1 MFMRRSKWI
10 YLLGAALLAL
20 VSCIREEAPRERAHH
35 SVEGKKVRVEFSIAG
50 GSAEPSTKGLDNG
63 GDITRMYVAVFGSS
77 GFLKEYAQATLEDYD
92 GTTTTYYTDSG
103 ETDEEGEPI
112 LIPHTVELHK
122 FSVELTITD
131 SPRKV
136 HFLGNGPASL
146 PFGYDTAV
154 MPVQMSQLNDENQGE
169 KAYWQMIDLPDGIQ
183 AKRDAQGNFIDKDG
197 DRYLDDNGNVN
208 TETFDGFVLDP
219 GQEHYFQEIPLIRN
233 WAKIVLYTQEGSHF
247 TPISFSVINYPSRG
261 AIAPYSAK
269 TDFIRNYQDMDFPGL
284 QAMGYPANLPAGT
297 EFDDS
302 KPSADAFKAD
312 PSTFVDG
319 GRVAAALQSKA
330 QVDAGEDTDGH
341 AVYLYER
348 PIPSEKIPP
357 TYVIVYGHY
366 SYPRHGNPGDADYDP
381 GDPDHEG
388 DYFYKV
394 DLMET
399 FRHEDTG
406 EWESN
411 YYPIYRN
418 FKYQIC
424 ITKILSMGH
433 GTPES
438 AAASAGSADVSAD
451 ISTSHIADIS
461 DGVGRLH
468 LTWMNKSY
476 NAQVTEDHPETTL
489 KVYFATTN
497 GDPIGTDE
505 NPAVTAKL
513 LPPSDGGS
521 DIVFPAGVSK
531 DPDNP
536 DIFRVGAADE
546 EGWRPIEFCTAA
558 PSRTI
563 RSQTLR
569 ITGNHNE
576 GRLYRDVVITVL
588 PTQEMR
594 VTCEYP
600 VLHALKGEEQTV
612 NISIPEG
619 LTKNLFPIEFEIE
632 AQDLTLTPD
641 TNKEDNNLPVVIA
654 DSISDDEGYAGKPS
668 YHFTRT
674 LTWDQYKAAEI
685 VRTADGGDKTW
696 RTIPCYFKTNCASN
710 ATKVWVEST
719 YFEKTSASFSNFGF
733 GLIHDGRIP
742 VSVPAEAGG
751 ESIPFEFQVETDEH
765 GEYPELTLRLT
776 CLTNDSSRNT
786 GVTRGDDVDSFLF
799 TPTGAQ
805 NTLYFFSTTNDGE
818 FQLEISATGYN
829 SVVVKPYRFNKGI
842 TTRSYGLLDGVCDPL
857 IKGTFWSNMAY
868 GRAQTANNK
877 NVSNDRGLIFGY
889 YDDPDCPGATITLK
903 DAAGNIVGSSDKSNT
918 SGVKASTPASYP
930 CTPDVKDASVNP
942 YYHEL
947 QVKTVGSLK
956 DKDIHLVLSSPGY
969 VTETYRYPRLTGKTH
984 IHTEYFTA
992 KDYNLE
998 TGILQPKDNNRDKC
1012 YFHLTFTPQGDAPA
1026 LVVSSNN
1033 LCLGQNADGNAV
1045 PGSRYLVKVESGDVS
1060 GISGMETYP
1069 KNQRFFCG
1077 FFKFVD
1083 GFVPASVEPE
1093 SGCGTWF
1100 QYPGAKGW
1108 FEWLAYDNP
1117 NEYTRMSPSVV
1128 PETNPVKTMMVTVGD
1143 TPVRI
1148 SNFTY
1153 KAISD
1158 AP

>member
-1 MFMRRSKWI
+1 MRRNKWTI
-10 YLLGAALLAL
+10 LLCVVLLAL
-20 VSCIREEAPRERAHH
+20 VSCIREEAPKERAPQ
-35 SVEGKKVRVEFSIAG
+35 SVEGKKVKVEFSIAG

-63 GDITRMYVAVFGSS
+63 GDISRMYVAVFGSS

-183 AKRDAQGNFIDKDG
+183 AKRDGHGNFIDKDG
-197 DRYLDDNGNVN
+197 DRYLDDDGNTN
-208 TETFDGFVLDP
+208 EAFDGFILDP
-219 GQEHYFQEIPLIRN
+219 DQEHYFQEIPMIRN

-284 QAMGYPANLPAGT
+284 QGMGYPANLPAGT

-348 PIPSEKIPP
+348 PVPSEKIPP

-433 GTPES
+433 DTPES

-451 ISTSHIADIS
+451 ISTGHIADIS

-489 KVYFATTN
+489 KVYFATTS

-536 DIFRVGAADE
+536 GFFRVGAADE
-546 EGWRPIEFCTAA
+546 ERWRPIEFCTAA

-594 VTCEYP
+594 VTCKYP

-619 LTKNLFPIEFEIE
+619 LTKNLFPIEFQIE
-632 AQDLTLTPD
+632 PQDLTLTPD
-641 TNKEDNNLPVVIA
+641 PNKEDNNLPVVIA

-696 RTIPCYFKTNCASN
+696 RTIPCYFKTNCAVN

-719 YFEKTSASFSNFGF
+719 YFEKTSASFSNYGF
-733 GLIHDGRIP
+733 GVIHNASIP
-742 VSVPAEAGG
+742 VPVPAEAGG
-751 ESIPFEFQVETDEH
+751 NSIPFEFQVETDKD
-765 GEYPELTLRLT
+765 GVFPELTLRLT
-776 CLTNDSSRNT
+776 CLTNDSSKNT

-799 TPTGAQ
+799 TPTGPQ

-829 SVVVKPYRFNKGI
+829 SVVVKPYHFNRGI

-857 IKGTFWSNMAY
+857 DNGKFWSNMAY
-868 GRAQTANNK
+868 GRAQSTGTPNK
-877 NVSNDRGLIFGY
+877 TERGVIFGY
-889 YDDPDCPGATITLK
+889 YDDPDCPGITQITLK
-903 DAAGNIVGSSDKSNT
+903 DVNGSPILNNNSNV
-918 SGVKASTPASYP
+918 SGVKSSKAISYP
-930 CTPDVKDASVNP
+930 TAPAARDASANP

-947 QVKTVGSLK
+947 QLTTVGTLK
-956 DKDIHLVLSSPGY
+956 TQDITLVLSSPGY
-969 VTETYRYPRLTGKTH
+969 VTETYRYPRLEGTTR
-984 IHTEYFTA
+984 IHTGHFTFT
-992 KDYNLE
+992 DEFYNTDTYTLKP
-998 TGILQPKDNNRDKC
+998 TGNSTDHC
-1012 YFHLTFTPQGDAPA
+1012 SFHLVFTPLDGAPNPVKSSSGLYLGQGEGGN
-1026 LVVSSNN
+1026 VVS
-1033 LCLGQNADGNAV
+1033 
-1045 PGSRYLVKVESGDVS
+1045 GSRYEVKVISGDL
-1060 GISGMETYP
+1060 GISGIEAKS
-1069 KNQRFFCG
+1069 KNQYFFG
-1077 FFKFVD
+1077 AFFKFVE
-1083 GFVPASVEPE
+1083 GYQPASCEPAD
-1093 SGCGTWF
+1093 GCGTWF
-1100 QYPGAKGW
+1100 QYPGSKGW
-1108 FEWLAYDNP
+1108 YEWLAYDNAES
-1117 NEYTRMSPSVV
+1117 EYVKAKTAISSP
-1128 PETNPVKTMMVTVGD
+1128 EANPVKTMIVTVGES
-1143 TPVRI
+1143 PILI

-1153 KAISD
+1153 KAFSKY
-1158 AP
+1158 

>member
-1 MFMRRSKWI
+1 MKRNKWT

-20 VSCIREEAPRERAHH
+20 VSCIREEAPRERAPQ
-35 SVEGKKVRVEFSIAG
+35 SVEGKKVKVEFSIAG
-50 GSAEPSTKGLDNG
+50 AAADPSTKGLDNG
-63 GDITRMYVAVFGSS
+63 GDISRMYVAVFGSS
-77 GFLKEYAQATLEDYD
+77 GFLKEYAEATLLDDNGEF
-92 GTTTTYYTDSG
+92 TYSTESG
-103 ETDEEGEPI
+103 E
-112 LIPHTVELHK
+112 HTVKLYT
-122 FSVELTITD
+122 FSVDLTITD

-154 MPVQMSQLNDENQGE
+154 MPIQMSRLSDQHQGE
-169 KAYWQMIDLPDGIQ
+169 KAYWQMIDLPEGIQ

-197 DRYLDDNGNVN
+197 DRYLDNDGNAN
-208 TETFDGFVLDP
+208 PAFDGFILDP
-219 GQEHYFQEIPLIRN
+219 GQAHYFQEIPLIRN

-261 AIAPYSAK
+261 AIAPYSGK
-269 TDFIRNYQDMDFPGL
+269 TGFIRNYQGLDFTTL
-284 QAMGYPANLPAGT
+284 QEMGYTANLPAGT

-302 KPSADAFKAD
+302 KPSVDAFKAD

-330 QVDAGEDTDGH
+330 QVDAGEDTEGH

-348 PIPSEKIPP
+348 PVPSEKIPP
-357 TYVIVYGHY
+357 TYVLVYGHY
-366 SYPRHGNPGDADYDP
+366 SYPPHGEPGDADYDP

-399 FRHEDTG
+399 SQHENG

-424 ITKILSMGH
+424 ITKILSMGY
-433 GTPES
+433 GDPAS

-451 ISTSHIADIS
+451 ISTGHISDIS

-468 LTWMNKSY
+468 LTWMTKSY
-476 NAQVTEDHPETTL
+476 NAQVTKEHPESTL
-489 KVYFATTN
+489 KVYFATT
-497 GDPIGTDE
+497 GGVPIGTDE

-513 LPPSDGGS
+513 LPPSDGG
-521 DIVFPAGVSK
+521 DNIIFPAGESE
-531 DPDNP
+531 DPLNP
-536 DIFRVGAADE
+536 DVFLVGRDDDGD
-546 EGWRPIEFCTAA
+546 GWRPIEFCTAA
-558 PSRTI
+558 PGRTI

-594 VTCEYP
+594 VSCEYP
-600 VLHALKGEEQTV
+600 VLHAQKGAEQTV
-612 NISIPEG
+612 TVSIPEG

-632 AQDLTLTPD
+632 PQDRTLTPD

-654 DSISDDEGYAGKPS
+654 ASISDDAGYAGKPS

-674 LTWDQYKAAEI
+674 LTWDQYKAAPI

-696 RTIPCYFKTNCASN
+696 RTFACYFKANCALN
-710 ATKVWVEST
+710 ATKVWVRSA
-719 YFEKTSASFSNFGF
+719 YFEKASASFSNYSF
-733 GLIHDGRIP
+733 GLIHDARIP
-742 VSVPAEAGG
+742 VPVPAEAGV
-751 ESIPFEFQVETDEH
+751 ESIPFVFQVEADEH
-765 GEYPELTLRLT
+765 GVFPELTLRLT
-776 CLTNDSSRNT
+776 CLTNDGSRNT
-786 GVTRGDDVDSFLF
+786 GLTRGDDVDTYLF
-799 TPTGAQ
+799 TPTEPD
-805 NTLYFFSTTNDGE
+805 NTLHFFSTTNDGE
-818 FQLEISATGYN
+818 FELEISAPGYN
-829 SVVVKPYRFNKGI
+829 SVVVKPFHFNKGI
-842 TTRSYGLLDGVCDPL
+842 TTRSFGLLDGVCTPL
-857 IKGTFWSNMAY
+857 NGGNGTFWSNMAY
-868 GRAQTANNK
+868 GRAQSTGYPSK
-877 NVSNDRGLIFGY
+877 TERGMIFGY
-889 YDDPDCPGATITLK
+889 YDDPDCQGVTQITLQDVNGK
-903 DAAGNIVGSSDKSNT
+903 PVLNNT
-918 SGVKASTPASYP
+918 DNASGVKSSKAITYPTAPAA
-930 CTPDVKDASVNP
+930 KDASVNP
-942 YYHEL
+942 FYHEL
-947 QVKTVGSLK
+947 QLTTVASRRTQ
-956 DKDIHLVLSSPGY
+956 DITLVLSSPGY
-969 VTETYRYPRLTGKTH
+969 VTETYRYPRLKEDNGVTH

-992 KDYNLE
+992 ADYNAE
-998 TGILQPKDNNRDKC
+998 TGILQPTTNSRDKC

-1033 LCLGQNADGNAV
+1033 LCLGQDAEGNAV
-1045 PGSRYLVKVESGDVS
+1045 PGSRYLVKVESGDVT
-1060 GISGMETYP
+1060 GISGMEKYP

-1077 FFKFVD
+1077 FFKFVE
-1083 GFVPASVEPE
+1083 GFEPASGEPE
-1093 SGCGTWF
+1093 SGFGTWF

-1108 FEWLAYDNP
+1108 FEWLAYDDP
-1117 NEYTRMSPSVV
+1117 NEYTRMDPTVV
-1128 PETNPVKTMMVTVGD
+1128 PPTTVKTMVVTVGE

-1153 KAISD
+1153 KAISNC
-1158 AP
+1158 P

>member
-1 MFMRRSKWI
+1 MKRNKWTI
-10 YLLGAALLAL
+10 LLGVVLLAL
-20 VSCIREEAPRERAHH
+20 VSCIREEAPQVRAPQ
-35 SVEGKKVRVEFSIAG
+35 SVEGKKVKVEFSIAG
-50 GSAEPSTKGLDNG
+50 AAADPSTKGLDNG
-63 GDITRMYVAVFGSS
+63 GDIARMYVAVFGSS
-77 GFLKEYAQATLEDYD
+77 GFLKEYAQATLLDDTGEI
-92 GTTTTYYTDSG
+92 TYNTDSG
-103 ETDEEGEPI
+103 E
-112 LIPHTVELHK
+112 HTAKLYT
-122 FSVELTITD
+122 FSVDLTITD

-154 MPVQMSQLNDENQGE
+154 MPIQMSRLNDQHQGE
-169 KAYWQMIDLPDGIQ
+169 KAYWQMIDLPEGIQ

-197 DRYLDDNGNVN
+197 DRYLDNDGNAN
-208 TETFDGFVLDP
+208 PAFDGFILDP
-219 GQEHYFQEIPLIRN
+219 GQAHYFREIPLIRN

-261 AIAPYSAK
+261 AVAPYSGK
-269 TDFIRNYQDMDFPGL
+269 TGFIRNYQDMDFTIL
-284 QAMGYPANLPAGT
+284 QGMGYTANLPAGT

-312 PSTFVDG
+312 PATFVDG

-330 QVDAGEDTDGH
+330 QVDNGEDTEGH

-348 PIPSEKIPP
+348 PVPSEKIPP

-366 SYPRHGNPGDADYDP
+366 SYPSHGNPGDADYDP
-381 GDPDHEG
+381 GDPSHEG

-399 FRHEDTG
+399 FRNEESG

-424 ITKILSMGH
+424 ITKILSMGYAD
-433 GTPES
+433 PAS

-451 ISTSHIADIS
+451 ISTGHIADIS
-461 DGVGRLH
+461 DGVARLH

-476 NAQVTEDHPETTL
+476 NAQVTDTNPETTL
-489 KVYFATTN
+489 KVYFATTS
-497 GDPIGTDE
+497 GVPIGTDE

-513 LPPSDGGS
+513 LPPSDGGP
-521 DIVFPAGVSK
+521 DIIFPAGESK
-531 DPDNP
+531 DPSNP
-536 DIFRVGAADE
+536 DVFLVGSDDGT
-546 EGWRPIEFCTAA
+546 GWRPIQFCTAA

-641 TNKEDNNLPVVIA
+641 TNKDENNLPVVIA
-654 DSISDDEGYAGKPS
+654 ASISDDAGYAGKPS

-674 LTWDQYKAAEI
+674 LTWDQYKAAPI

-696 RTIPCYFKTNCASN
+696 RKIPCYFKTNCAVN
-710 ATKVWVEST
+710 ATKVWVKST
-719 YFEKTSASFSNFGF
+719 YFEKTSASFINYGF
-733 GLIHDGRIP
+733 GLIHDGRISVP
-742 VSVPAEAGG
+742 VPAEAGG

-776 CLTNDSSRNT
+776 CLTNDSSKNT
-786 GVTRGDDVDSFLF
+786 GVTRGDDVDSYLF
-799 TPTGAQ
+799 TPTASK

-818 FQLEISATGYN
+818 FQLEISAPGYN
-829 SVVVKPYRFNKGI
+829 TVVVRPYRFNKGI
-842 TTRSYGLLDGVCDPL
+842 TTRSYGLLDGVCTPL
-857 IKGTFWSNMAY
+857 NGGSGTFWSNMAY
-868 GRAQTANNK
+868 GRAQFAKQDGNT
-877 NVSNDRGLIFGY
+877 SDRGLLFGY
-889 YDDPDCPGATITLK
+889 YDDPDCLPGTTKITLK
-903 DAAGNIVGSSDKSNT
+903 DLDGNIISSDGSKNT
-918 SGVKASTPASYP
+918 SGVKASTPSSYP
-930 CTPDVKDASVNP
+930 CTPDAKDASVNQF
-942 YYHEL
+942 YHEL
-947 QVKTVGSLK
+947 QLKTVK
-956 DKDIHLVLSSPGY
+956 RKEDPIPITLVLSSPGY
-969 VTETYRYPRLTGKTH
+969 VTETFTYQRLTGKTRL
-984 IHTEYFTA
+984 HTGHFTA
-992 KDYNLE
+992 SNYDTATK
-998 TGILQPKDNNRDKC
+998 ILKPANNNSDLDS
-1012 YFHLTFTPQGDAPA
+1012 FHLVFTPLDGAPDP
-1026 LVVSSNN
+1026 LKHSSG
-1033 LCLGQNADGNAV
+1033 LYLGQDNGGNVV
-1045 PGSRYLVKVESGDVS
+1045 PGSRYELKVIS
-1060 GISGMETYP
+1060 GILDISGIEGNS
-1069 KNQRFFCG
+1069 KNQYFFG
-1077 FFKFVD
+1077 AFFKFVE
-1083 GFVPASVEPE
+1083 GHEPASCEPAD
-1093 SGCGTWF
+1093 GCGTWF
-1100 QYPGAKGW
+1100 QYPGSNGW
-1108 FEWLAYDNP
+1108 YEWLAYDDAES
-1117 NEYTRMSPSVV
+1117 EYAKAKTPISSP
-1128 PETNPVKTMMVTVGD
+1128 EANPVKTMVVTVGD
-1143 TPVRI
+1143 TPICI

-1153 KAISD
+1153 KAFSQY
-1158 AP
+1158 

>member
-1 MFMRRSKWI
+1 MKRNKWT

-20 VSCIREEAPRERAHH
+20 VSCIREEAPRERAPQ
-35 SVEGKKVRVEFSIAG
+35 SVEGKKVKVEFSIAG
-50 GSAEPSTKGLDNG
+50 AAADPSTKGLDNG
-63 GDITRMYVAVFGSS
+63 GDISRMYVAVFGSS
-77 GFLKEYAQATLEDYD
+77 GFLKEYAEATLLDDNGEF
-92 GTTTTYYTDSG
+92 TYSTESG
-103 ETDEEGEPI
+103 E
-112 LIPHTVELHK
+112 HTVKLYT
-122 FSVELTITD
+122 FSVDLTITD

-154 MPVQMSQLNDENQGE
+154 MPIQMSRLSDQHQGE
-169 KAYWQMIDLPDGIQ
+169 KAYWQMIDLPEGIQ

-197 DRYLDDNGNVN
+197 DRYLDNDGNAN
-208 TETFDGFVLDP
+208 PAFDGFILDP
-219 GQEHYFQEIPLIRN
+219 GQAHYFQEIPLIRN

-261 AIAPYSAK
+261 AIAPYSGK
-269 TDFIRNYQDMDFPGL
+269 TGFIRNYQGLDFTTL
-284 QAMGYPANLPAGT
+284 QEMGYTANLPAGT

-302 KPSADAFKAD
+302 KPSVDAFKAD

-330 QVDAGEDTDGH
+330 QVDAGEDTEGH

-348 PIPSEKIPP
+348 PVPSEKIPP
-357 TYVIVYGHY
+357 TYVLVYGHY
-366 SYPRHGNPGDADYDP
+366 SYPPHGEPGDADYDP

-399 FRHEDTG
+399 SQHENG

-424 ITKILSMGH
+424 ITKILSMGY
-433 GTPES
+433 GDPAS

-451 ISTSHIADIS
+451 ISTGHISDIS

-468 LTWMNKSY
+468 LTWMTKSY
-476 NAQVTEDHPETTL
+476 NAQVTKEHPESTL
-489 KVYFATTN
+489 KVYFATT
-497 GDPIGTDE
+497 GGVPIGTDE

-513 LPPSDGGS
+513 LPPSDGG
-521 DIVFPAGVSK
+521 DNIIFPAGESE
-531 DPDNP
+531 DPLNP
-536 DIFRVGAADE
+536 DVFLVGRDDDGD
-546 EGWRPIEFCTAA
+546 GWRPIEFCTAA
-558 PSRTI
+558 PGRTI

-594 VTCEYP
+594 VSCEYP
-600 VLHALKGEEQTV
+600 VLHAQKGAEQTV
-612 NISIPEG
+612 TVSIPEG

-632 AQDLTLTPD
+632 PQDRTLTPD

-654 DSISDDEGYAGKPS
+654 ASISDDAGYAGKPS

-674 LTWDQYKAAEI
+674 LTWDQYKAAPI

-696 RTIPCYFKTNCASN
+696 RTFACYFKANCALN
-710 ATKVWVEST
+710 ATKVWVRSA
-719 YFEKTSASFSNFGF
+719 YFEKASASFSNYSF
-733 GLIHDGRIP
+733 GLIHDARIP
-742 VSVPAEAGG
+742 VPVPAEAGV
-751 ESIPFEFQVETDEH
+751 ESIPFVFQVEADEH
-765 GEYPELTLRLT
+765 GVFPELTLRLT
-776 CLTNDSSRNT
+776 CLTNDGSRNT
-786 GVTRGDDVDSFLF
+786 GLTRGDDVDTYLF
-799 TPTGAQ
+799 TPTEPD
-805 NTLYFFSTTNDGE
+805 NTLHFFSTTNDGE
-818 FQLEISATGYN
+818 FELEISAPGYN
-829 SVVVKPYRFNKGI
+829 SVVVKPFHFNKGI
-842 TTRSYGLLDGVCDPL
+842 TTRSFGLLDGVCTPL
-857 IKGTFWSNMAY
+857 NGGNGTFWSNMAY
-868 GRAQTANNK
+868 GRAQSTGYPSK
-877 NVSNDRGLIFGY
+877 TERGMIFGY
-889 YDDPDCPGATITLK
+889 YDDPDCQGVTQITLQDVNGK
-903 DAAGNIVGSSDKSNT
+903 PVLNNT
-918 SGVKASTPASYP
+918 DNASGVKSSKAITYPTAPAA
-930 CTPDVKDASVNP
+930 KDASVNP
-942 YYHEL
+942 FYHEL
-947 QVKTVGSLK
+947 QLTTVASRRTQ
-956 DKDIHLVLSSPGY
+956 DITLVLSSPGY
-969 VTETYRYPRLTGKTH
+969 VTETYRYPRLKEDNGVTH

-992 KDYNLE
+992 ADYNAE
-998 TGILQPKDNNRDKC
+998 TGILQPTTNSRDKC

-1033 LCLGQNADGNAV
+1033 LCLGQDAEGNAV
-1045 PGSRYLVKVESGDVS
+1045 PGSRYLVKVESGNVS
-1060 GISGMETYP
+1060 GITGMETYP

-1077 FFKFVD
+1077 FFKFVE
-1083 GFVPASVEPE
+1083 GFEPASGEPE
-1093 SGCGTWF
+1093 SGFGTWF

-1108 FEWLAYDNP
+1108 FEWLAYDDP
-1117 NEYTRMSPSVV
+1117 NEYTRMDPTVV
-1128 PETNPVKTMMVTVGD
+1128 PPTTVKTMVVTVGE

-1153 KAISD
+1153 KAISNC
-1158 AP
+1158 P

>member
-1 MFMRRSKWI
+1 MKRNKWTI
-10 YLLGAALLAL
+10 LLGVALLGL
-20 VSCIREEAPRERAHH
+20 VSCIREEAPRERAPQ

-63 GDITRMYVAVFGSS
+63 GDISHMYVAVFGSS
-77 GFLKEYAQATLEDYD
+77 GFLKEYAQATLLDDTGEI
-92 GTTTTYYTDSG
+92 TYNTDSG
-103 ETDEEGEPI
+103 E
-112 LIPHTVELHK
+112 HTAKLYT
-122 FSVELTITD
+122 FSVDLTITD

-154 MPVQMSQLNDENQGE
+154 MPIQMSRLNDQNQGE
-169 KAYWQMIDLPDGIQ
+169 KAYWQMIDLPEGIQ

-197 DRYLDDNGNVN
+197 DRYLDNDGNAN
-208 TETFDGFVLDP
+208 PAFDGFILDP
-219 GQEHYFQEIPLIRN
+219 GQAHYFREIPLIRN

-261 AIAPYSAK
+261 AVAPYSGK
-269 TDFIRNYQDMDFPGL
+269 TGFIRNYQDMDFTTL
-284 QAMGYPANLPAGT
+284 QGMGYTANLPAGT

-312 PSTFVDG
+312 PATFVDG

-330 QVDAGEDTDGH
+330 QVDNGEDTEGH

-348 PIPSEKIPP
+348 PVPSEKIPP

-366 SYPRHGNPGDADYDP
+366 SYPSHGNPGDADYDP
-381 GDPDHEG
+381 GDPSHEG

-399 FRHEDTG
+399 FRNEESG

-424 ITKILSMGH
+424 ITKILSMGYAD
-433 GTPES
+433 PAS

-451 ISTSHIADIS
+451 ISTGHIADIS
-461 DGVGRLH
+461 DGVARLH
-468 LTWMNKSY
+468 LTWMTKSY
-476 NAQVTEDHPETTL
+476 NTQVTETNPETTL
-489 KVYFATTN
+489 KVYFATTS
-497 GDPIGTDE
+497 GVPIGTDE

-513 LPPSDGGS
+513 LPPSDGGP
-521 DIVFPAGVSK
+521 DIVFPAGESVDPN
-531 DPDNP
+531 DPDNFL
-536 DIFRVGAADE
+536 IGKDE
-546 EGWRPIEFCTAA
+546 DGDGWRPIVFRTAA
-558 PSRTI
+558 PGRTI

-594 VTCEYP
+594 VACEYP

-641 TNKEDNNLPVVIA
+641 TNKDENNLPVVIA
-654 DSISDDEGYAGKPS
+654 ASISDDAGYAGKPS

-674 LTWDQYKAAEI
+674 LTWDQYKSAEI

-696 RTIPCYFKTNCASN
+696 RKIPCYFKTNCAIN
-710 ATKVWVEST
+710 ATKVWVKST
-719 YFEKTSASFSNFGF
+719 YFEKTSASFINYGF

-742 VSVPAEAGG
+742 VPVPAEAGG

-776 CLTNDSSRNT
+776 CLTNDSSKNT

-805 NTLYFFSTTNDGE
+805 NTLYFFSTTNDGD

-842 TTRSYGLLDGVCDPL
+842 TTRSYGLLDGVCTPL
-857 IKGTFWSNMAY
+857 NGGNGTFWSNMAY
-868 GRAQTANNK
+868 GRAQSTGTPNK
-877 NVSNDRGLIFGY
+877 TERGVIFGY
-889 YDDPDCPGATITLK
+889 YDDPDCPGITQITLK
-903 DAAGNIVGSSDKSNT
+903 DVNGIPVLNNT
-918 SGVKASTPASYP
+918 NNNNASGVKSSKAISYP
-930 CTPDVKDASVNP
+930 TAPAARDASANP

-947 QVKTVGSLK
+947 QLTTVGKLK
-956 DKDIHLVLSSPGY
+956 DQDITLVLSSPGY
-969 VTETYRYPRLTGKTH
+969 VTETYRYPRLEGITRIHTGHFTAEFYDTDTH
-984 IHTEYFTA
+984 ILKPANNST
-992 KDYNLE
+992 
-998 TGILQPKDNNRDKC
+998 DNC
-1012 YFHLTFTPQGDAPA
+1012 SFHLVFTPLADAPNPVKSSSG
-1026 LVVSSNN
+1026 LYLGQDEDGNVVS
-1033 LCLGQNADGNAV
+1033 
-1045 PGSRYLVKVESGDVS
+1045 GSRYELKVISGNL
-1060 GISGMETYP
+1060 GISGIEEKS
-1069 KNQRFFCG
+1069 KNQYFFG
-1077 FFKFVD
+1077 AFFKFEHE
-1083 GFVPASVEPE
+1083 PASCEPAD
-1093 SGCGTWF
+1093 GCGTWF
-1100 QYPGAKGW
+1100 QYPGSNGW
-1108 FEWLAYDNP
+1108 YEWLAYDDAES
-1117 NEYTRMSPSVV
+1117 EYDKAKTHAESL
-1128 PETNPVKTMMVTVGD
+1128 PEKTMIVTVGD
-1143 TPVRI
+1143 TPICI

-1153 KAISD
+1153 KAFSQY
-1158 AP
+1158 

>member
-1 MFMRRSKWI
+1 MLKYLKMKMNKWI
-10 YLLGAALLAL
+10 YLLGVTFMAL
-20 VSCIREEAPRERAHH
+20 VACAREEEPRERAPQ
-35 SVEGKKVRVEFSIAG
+35 SVEGKKVRVEFTLAG
-50 GSAEPSTKGLDNG
+50 GSADPSTKGLDNG
-63 GDITRMYVAVFGSS
+63 GDIKRMYVAVFGSS
-77 GFLKEYAQATLEDYD
+77 GFLKEYAEATLVPGESQ
-92 GTTTTYYTDSG
+92 TASG
-103 ETDEEGEPI
+103 D
-112 LIPHTVELHK
+112 VLHK
-122 FSVELTITD
+122 FSVALTITD
-131 SPRKV
+131 SPRKI

-154 MPVQMSQLNDENQGE
+154 MPIQMSQLNDLHQGE
-169 KAYWQMIDLPDGIQ
+169 KAYWQMIDLPEGIQ

-197 DRYLDDNGNVN
+197 DRYLDNDGNAN
-208 TETFDGFVLDP
+208 DDFDGFILDP

-233 WAKIVLYTQEGSHF
+233 WAKIVLYTQENSHF

-261 AIAPYSAK
+261 AIAPYSGK
-269 TDFIRNYQDMDFPGL
+269 TGFIRNYQDMDFTTL
-284 QAMGYPANLPAGT
+284 QGMGYTANLPAGT

-302 KPSADAFKAD
+302 KPSVDEFKAD

-330 QVDAGEDTDGH
+330 QVDAGEDTEGH

-348 PIPSEKIPP
+348 PVPSEKIPP
-357 TYVIVYGHY
+357 TYVIVYGY
-366 SYPRHGNPGDADYDP
+366 YDYPSSGEPGAADYDP
-381 GDPDHEG
+381 GDPDHKG
-388 DYFYKV
+388 HYFYKV

-399 FRHEDTG
+399 FQHKDSG
-406 EWESN
+406 EWESS

-424 ITKILSMGH
+424 ITKILSMGF
-433 GTPES
+433 PDAES

-451 ISTSHIADIS
+451 ISTGHISDIS

-468 LTWMNKSY
+468 LTWMTKSY
-476 NAQVTEDHPETTL
+476 NAQVTKDKPESTL
-489 KVYFATTN
+489 KVYFATTS
-497 GDPIGTDE
+497 GVPIGTDE

-513 LPPSDGGS
+513 LPPSDGGP
-521 DIVFPAGVSK
+521 DIIFPAGESYK
-531 DPDNP
+531 ESDPDT
-536 DIFRVGAADE
+536 FFVGSDDGD
-546 EGWRPIEFCTAA
+546 GWRPIEFCTAA
-558 PSRTI
+558 PGRTI

-594 VTCEYP
+594 VACEHP

-619 LTKNLFPIEFEIE
+619 LTKNLFPIEFDIE

-641 TNKEDNNLPVVIA
+641 TNKDENNLPVVIA
-654 DSISDDEGYAGKPS
+654 ASISDDLGYAGKPS

-674 LTWDQYKAAEI
+674 LTWDQYKKAKV

-696 RTIPCYFKTNCASN
+696 RMFSCYFKTNCAVN
-710 ATKVWVEST
+710 ATKVWVKST
-719 YFEKTSASFSNFGF
+719 YFEKTSASFSNYGF
-733 GLIHDGRIP
+733 GLIHDARIP
-742 VSVPAEAGG
+742 DPVPAEAGG
-751 ESIPFEFQVETDEH
+751 NSIPFDFEVETTDEH

-776 CLTNDSSRNT
+776 CLTNDSSKNT
-786 GVTRGDDVDSFLF
+786 GVTRGDDVDSYLF
-799 TPTGAQ
+799 TPTASK

-818 FQLEISATGYN
+818 FELEISAPGYN
-829 SVVVKPYRFNKGI
+829 TVVIKPYRFNKGI

-868 GRAQTANNK
+868 GRAQTVNNRG
-877 NVSNDRGLIFGY
+877 NTGDRGLIFGY
-889 YDDPDCPGATITLK
+889 YDDPDCLPGTTKITLK
-903 DAAGNIVGSSDKSNT
+903 DLDGNIISSDGSKNT
-918 SGVKASTPASYP
+918 SGVKASTPSSYP
-930 CTPDVKDASVNP
+930 CTPGAKDASVNQF
-942 YYHEL
+942 YHEL
-947 QVKTVGSLK
+947 QLKTEGSRREQP
-956 DKDIHLVLSSPGY
+956 IHLVLSAPGY
-969 VTETYRYPRLTGKTH
+969 VTETYHYERLKEGKTH

-992 KDYNLE
+992 KDYNPE
-998 TGILQPKDNNRDKC
+998 TGILQPKDNGRDKC

-1033 LCLGQNADGNAV
+1033 LCLGQNAEGNAV
-1045 PGSRYLVKVESGDVS
+1045 PGSRYLVKVESGNVS
-1060 GISGMETYP
+1060 GITGMETYP

>member
-1 MFMRRSKWI
+1 MRRSKWI
-10 YLLGAALLAL
+10 YLLGAVLLAL
-20 VSCIREEAPRERAHH
+20 VSCIREEAPQVRAPQ
-35 SVEGKKVRVEFSIAG
+35 SVEGKKVKVEFSIAG
-50 GSAEPSTKGLDNG
+50 AAAEPSTKGLDNG
-63 GDITRMYVAVFGSS
+63 GDISHMYVAVFGSS
-77 GFLKEYAQATLEDYD
+77 GFLKEYAQATLLDDTGEI
-92 GTTTTYYTDSG
+92 TYNTDSG
-103 ETDEEGEPI
+103 E
-112 LIPHTVELHK
+112 HTAKLYT
-122 FSVELTITD
+122 FSVDLTITD

-154 MPVQMSQLNDENQGE
+154 MPIQMSRLNDQNQGE
-169 KAYWQMIDLPDGIQ
+169 KAYWQMIDLPEGIQ

-197 DRYLDDNGNVN
+197 DRYLDNDGNAN
-208 TETFDGFVLDP
+208 PAFDGFILDP
-219 GQEHYFQEIPLIRN
+219 GQAHYFREIPLIRN

-261 AIAPYSAK
+261 AVAPYSGK
-269 TDFIRNYQDMDFPGL
+269 TGFIRNYQDMDFTTL
-284 QAMGYPANLPAGT
+284 QGMGYPANLPAGT

-312 PSTFVDG
+312 PATFVDG

-330 QVDAGEDTDGH
+330 QVDNGEDTEGH

-348 PIPSEKIPP
+348 PVPSEKIPP

-381 GDPDHEG
+381 GDPSHEG

-399 FRHEDTG
+399 FRNEESG

-424 ITKILSMGH
+424 ITKILSMGYAD
-433 GTPES
+433 PAS

-451 ISTSHIADIS
+451 ISTGHIADIS
-461 DGVGRLH
+461 DGVARLH
-468 LTWMNKSY
+468 LTWMTKSY
-476 NAQVTEDHPETTL
+476 NTQVTETNPETTL
-489 KVYFATTN
+489 KVYFATTS
-497 GDPIGTDE
+497 GVPIGTDE

-513 LPPSDGGS
+513 LPPSDGGP
-521 DIVFPAGVSK
+521 DIVFPAGESVDPN
-531 DPDNP
+531 DPDNFL
-536 DIFRVGAADE
+536 IGKDE
-546 EGWRPIEFCTAA
+546 DGDGWRPIVFRTAA
-558 PSRTI
+558 PGRTI

-594 VTCEYP
+594 VACEYP

-641 TNKEDNNLPVVIA
+641 TNKDENNLPVVIA
-654 DSISDDEGYAGKPS
+654 ASISDDAGYAGKPS

-674 LTWDQYKAAEI
+674 LTWDQYKSAEI

-696 RTIPCYFKTNCASN
+696 RKIPCYFKTNCAIN
-710 ATKVWVEST
+710 ATKVWVKST
-719 YFEKTSASFSNFGF
+719 YFEKTSASFINYGF

-742 VSVPAEAGG
+742 VPVPAEAGG
-751 ESIPFEFQVETDEH
+751 KSIPFDFQVEADEH
-765 GEYPELTLRLT
+765 GVFPELTLRLT
-776 CLTNDSSRNT
+776 CLTNDGSRNT
-786 GVTRGDDVDSFLF
+786 GLTRGDDVDTFLF
-799 TPTGAQ
+799 TPTEPD

-818 FQLEISATGYN
+818 FELEISAPGYN

-857 IKGTFWSNMAY
+857 DNGKFWSNMAY
-868 GRAQTANNK
+868 GRAQSTGTPNK
-877 NVSNDRGLIFGY
+877 TERGVIFGY
-889 YDDPDCPGATITLK
+889 YDDPDCPGITQITLK
-903 DAAGNIVGSSDKSNT
+903 DVKGSPILNNNSNV
-918 SGVKASTPASYP
+918 SGVKSSKAISYP
-930 CTPDVKDASVNP
+930 TAPAARDASPNP

-947 QVKTVGSLK
+947 QLTTVGALK
-956 DKDIHLVLSSPGY
+956 TQGITLVLSSPGY
-969 VTETYRYPRLTGKTH
+969 VTETYRYPRLEGITR
-984 IHTEYFTA
+984 IHTGHFTA
-992 KDYNLE
+992 SNYDTATKTLKPANNS
-998 TGILQPKDNNRDKC
+998 TDNC
-1012 YFHLTFTPQGDAPA
+1012 SFHLVFTPLADAPDPVKSPSG
-1026 LVVSSNN
+1026 LY
-1033 LCLGQNADGNAV
+1033 LGQGEDGNVV
-1045 PGSRYLVKVESGDVS
+1045 PGSRYELKVISGNFDDIS
-1060 GISGMETYP
+1060 GIEAKSQ
-1069 KNQRFFCG
+1069 NQYFFG
-1077 FFKFVD
+1077 AFFKFVERNE
-1083 GFVPASVEPE
+1083 PASCEPAD
-1093 SGCGTWF
+1093 GCGTWF
-1100 QYPGAKGW
+1100 QYPGSNGW
-1108 FEWLAYDNP
+1108 YEWLAYDDAES
-1117 NEYTRMSPSVV
+1117 EYDKAKTHAESL
-1128 PETNPVKTMMVTVGD
+1128 PEKTMIVTVGD
-1143 TPVRI
+1143 TPICI

-1153 KAISD
+1153 KAFSQY
-1158 AP
+1158 

>member
-1 MFMRRSKWI
+1 MFMKRNKWTI
-10 YLLGAALLAL
+10 LLGVVLLAL
-20 VSCIREEAPRERAHH
+20 VSCIREEAPRERAQQ

-63 GDITRMYVAVFGSS
+63 GDISRMYVAVFGSS

-183 AKRDAQGNFIDKDG
+183 AKRDGHGNFIDKEG
-197 DRYLDDNGNVN
+197 DRYLDDNGNIN
-208 TETFDGFVLDP
+208 PAWSGFILDP
-219 GQEHYFQEIPLIRN
+219 DQEHYFQEIPMIRN

-269 TDFIRNYQDMDFPGL
+269 TGFIRKYQDMDFPGL
-284 QAMGYPANLPAGT
+284 QGMGYPANLPAGT

-330 QVDAGEDTDGH
+330 QVDAGEDTEGH

-348 PIPSEKIPP
+348 PVPSEKIPP

-366 SYPRHGNPGDADYDP
+366 SYPSHGNPGDADYDP
-381 GDPDHEG
+381 GDPSHEG

-399 FRHEDTG
+399 FRNEESG

-424 ITKILSMGH
+424 ITKILSMGYAD
-433 GTPES
+433 PAS

-451 ISTSHIADIS
+451 ISTGHIADIS
-461 DGVGRLH
+461 DGVARLH

-476 NAQVTEDHPETTL
+476 NAQVTDTNPETTL
-489 KVYFATTN
+489 KVYFATTS
-497 GDPIGTDE
+497 GVPIGTDE

-513 LPPSDGGS
+513 LPPSDGGP
-521 DIVFPAGVSK
+521 DIIFPAGESK
-531 DPDNP
+531 DPSNP
-536 DIFRVGAADE
+536 DVFLVGSDDGT
-546 EGWRPIEFCTAA
+546 GWRPIQFCTAA

-619 LTKNLFPIEFEIE
+619 LTKNLFPIEFQIE
-632 AQDLTLTPD
+632 PQDLTLTPD
-641 TNKEDNNLPVVIA
+641 PNKEDNNLPVVIA

-685 VRTADGGDKTW
+685 VRTANGGDKTW
-696 RTIPCYFKTNCASN
+696 RTIPCYFKTNCARN

-719 YFEKTSASFSNFGF
+719 YFEKTSESFSNYGF
-733 GLIHDGRIP
+733 GLIHDACIP
-742 VSVPAEAGG
+742 DPVPAEAGG
-751 ESIPFEFQVETDEH
+751 NSIPFEFQVETDEH

-776 CLTNDSSRNT
+776 CLTNDSSKNT

-805 NTLYFFSTTNDGE
+805 NTLYFFSTTNDGD

-857 IKGTFWSNMAY
+857 DNGKFWSNMAY
-868 GRAQTANNK
+868 GRAQSVNNGNK
-877 NVSNDRGLIFGY
+877 DSRGVIFGY

-903 DAAGNIVGSSDKSNT
+903 DAAGNIVGSSDNSNT

-930 CTPDVKDASVNP
+930 CTPDVKDVSVNE

-947 QVKTVGSLK
+947 QLMTVSGRK
-956 DKDIHLVLSSPGY
+956 NQEIALVLSSPGY
-969 VTETYRYPRLTGKTH
+969 VTETFRYPRLKDKTR
-984 IHTEYFTA
+984 IHTGHFTA
-992 KDYNLE
+992 SNYDTAKK
-998 TGILQPKDNNRDKC
+998 ILKPANNSTDNC
-1012 YFHLTFTPQGDAPA
+1012 SFHLVFTPLDGAPDPVKSSSGLYLGQGEGGN
-1026 LVVSSNN
+1026 VVS
-1033 LCLGQNADGNAV
+1033 
-1045 PGSRYLVKVESGDVS
+1045 GSRYEVKVISGDLIS
-1060 GISGMETYP
+1060 GIEANS
-1069 KNQRFFCG
+1069 KNQYFFG
-1077 FFKFVD
+1077 AFFKFVE
-1083 GFVPASVEPE
+1083 GHKPASCEPAD
-1093 SGCGTWF
+1093 GCGTWF
-1100 QYPGAKGW
+1100 QYPGSNGW
-1108 FEWLAYDNP
+1108 YEWLAYDDAES
-1117 NEYTRMSPSVV
+1117 EYVKAKTHAESL
-1128 PETNPVKTMMVTVGD
+1128 PEKTMIVTVGES
-1143 TPVRI
+1143 PILI

-1153 KAISD
+1153 KAFSQY
-1158 AP
+1158 

>member
-1 MFMRRSKWI
+1 MRRNKWTI
-10 YLLGAALLAL
+10 LLGVVLLAL
-20 VSCIREEAPRERAHH
+20 VSCIREEAPRERAQQ

-63 GDITRMYVAVFGSS
+63 GDISRMYVAVFGSS

-154 MPVQMSQLNDENQGE
+154 MPIQMSQLNDQHQGE
-169 KAYWQMIDLPDGIQ
+169 KAYWQMIDLPEGIQ

-197 DRYLDDNGNVN
+197 DRYLNNDGNAN
-208 TETFDGFVLDP
+208 PAFDGFILDP

-247 TPISFSVINYPSRG
+247 TPISFSVVNYPSRG
-261 AIAPYSAK
+261 AIAPYSGK
-269 TDFIRNYQDMDFPGL
+269 TGFIRDYQDMDFTTL
-284 QAMGYPANLPAGT
+284 QGMGYTANLPAGT
-297 EFDDS
+297 EFDAS
-302 KPSADAFKAD
+302 KPSVDEFKAD

-348 PIPSEKIPP
+348 PVPSEKIPP

-366 SYPRHGNPGDADYDP
+366 SYPSHGNPGDADYDP
-381 GDPDHEG
+381 GDPSHEG

-399 FRHEDTG
+399 FMNEESG

-424 ITKILSMGH
+424 ITKILSMGF
-433 GTPES
+433 PDAES

-451 ISTSHIADIS
+451 ISTGHIADIS
-461 DGVGRLH
+461 DGVARLQ

-476 NAQVTEDHPETTL
+476 NAQVTEEHPETTL
-489 KVYFATTN
+489 KVYFAKNN
-497 GDPIGTDE
+497 GELIGTDE

-513 LPPSDGGS
+513 LPPSDGGP
-521 DIVFPAGVSK
+521 DIIFPAGESK
-531 DPDNP
+531 DLSNP
-536 DIFRVGAADE
+536 DVFLVGSDDGT
-546 EGWRPIEFCTAA
+546 GWRPIEFCTAA
-558 PSRTI
+558 PGRTI

-641 TNKEDNNLPVVIA
+641 TNKDENNLPVVIA
-654 DSISDDEGYAGKPS
+654 ASISDDEGYAGKPS

-674 LTWDQYKAAEI
+674 LTWDQYKSAEI

-696 RTIPCYFKTNCASN
+696 RKIPCYFKTNCAVN
-710 ATKVWVEST
+710 ATKVWVKST
-719 YFEKTSASFSNFGF
+719 YFKKTSASFSNYGF
-733 GLIHDGRIP
+733 GLIHDARIP
-742 VSVPAEAGG
+742 VPVPAEAGG

-776 CLTNDSSRNT
+776 CLTNDSSKNSD
-786 GVTRGDDVDSFLF
+786 VTRGDDVDSYLF
-799 TPTGAQ
+799 TPSSSKS
-805 NTLYFFSTTNDGE
+805 TLYFFSTTNDGE
-818 FQLEISATGYN
+818 FELEISAPGYN
-829 SVVVKPYRFNKGI
+829 TVVVKPYRFNKGI
-842 TTRSYGLLDGVCDPL
+842 TTRSYGLLDGVCTPL
-857 IKGTFWSNMAY
+857 NGGSGTFWSNMAY
-868 GRAQTANNK
+868 GRAQSTNYDGNK
-877 NVSNDRGLIFGY
+877 VERGVIFGY
-889 YDDPDCPGATITLK
+889 YDDPDCRLGITQITLK
-903 DAAGNIVGSSDKSNT
+903 DVEGKPVLNNNDNV
-918 SGVKASTPASYP
+918 SGVKSSKAITYPTAPAAR
-930 CTPDVKDASVNP
+930 DASANP

-947 QVKTVGSLK
+947 QLTTVGTRK
-956 DKDIHLVLSSPGY
+956 NQDITLVLSSPGY
-969 VTETYRYPRLTGKTH
+969 VTETYRYPRLTGKTR
-984 IHTEYFTA
+984 IHTGHFTA
-992 KDYNLE
+992 THYDPD
-998 TGILQPKDNNRDKC
+998 THILKPSGNSTDHC
-1012 YFHLTFTPQGDAPA
+1012 SFHLIITPLDGAPEPEKSSSG
-1026 LVVSSNN
+1026 LSLGQDKDGNVVS
-1033 LCLGQNADGNAV
+1033 
-1045 PGSRYLVKVESGDVS
+1045 GSRYEVKVISGDL
-1060 GISGMETYP
+1060 GISGIEEKS
-1069 KNQRFFCG
+1069 KNQYFCG
-1077 FFKFVD
+1077 GFFNFVE
-1083 GFVPASVEPE
+1083 GHEPASCEPAE
-1093 SGCGTWF
+1093 DCGTWF
-1100 QYPGAKGW
+1100 QYPGSRGW
-1108 FEWLAYDNP
+1108 YEWLAYDDGES
-1117 NEYTRMSPSVV
+1117 EYEKAKTP
-1128 PETNPVKTMMVTVGD
+1128 PETNPVKTMIVTVGESSIL
-1143 TPVRI
+1143 I

-1153 KAISD
+1153 KAFSNYN
-1158 AP
+1158 

>member
-1 MFMRRSKWI
+1 MKRNKWT

-20 VSCIREEAPRERAHH
+20 VSCIREEAPQVRAPQ
-35 SVEGKKVRVEFSIAG
+35 SVEGKKVKVEFSIAG
-50 GSAEPSTKGLDNG
+50 AAADPSTKGLDNG
-63 GDITRMYVAVFGSS
+63 GDIARMYVAVFGSS
-77 GFLKEYAQATLEDYD
+77 GFLKEYAEATLLDDAGEF
-92 GTTTTYYTDSG
+92 TYSTESG
-103 ETDEEGEPI
+103 E
-112 LIPHTVELHK
+112 HTVKLYT
-122 FSVELTITD
+122 FSVDLTITD

-154 MPVQMSQLNDENQGE
+154 MPIQMSRLSDQHQGE
-169 KAYWQMIDLPDGIQ
+169 KAYWQMIDLPEGIQ

-197 DRYLDDNGNVN
+197 DRYLDNDGNAN
-208 TETFDGFVLDP
+208 PAFDGFVLDP
-219 GQEHYFQEIPLIRN
+219 GQAHYFQEIPLIRN

-261 AIAPYSAK
+261 AIAPYSGK
-269 TDFIRNYQDMDFPGL
+269 TGFIRNYQGLDFTTL
-284 QAMGYPANLPAGT
+284 QEMGYTANLPAGT

-330 QVDAGEDTDGH
+330 QVDAGEDTEGH

-348 PIPSEKIPP
+348 PVPSEKIPP
-357 TYVIVYGHY
+357 TYVLVYGHY
-366 SYPRHGNPGDADYDP
+366 SYPPHGEPGDADYDP

-399 FRHEDTG
+399 SQHENG

-424 ITKILSMGH
+424 ITKILSMGY
-433 GTPES
+433 GDPAS

-451 ISTSHIADIS
+451 ISTGHISDIS

-468 LTWMNKSY
+468 LTWMTKSY
-476 NAQVTEDHPETTL
+476 NAQVTKEHPESTL
-489 KVYFATTN
+489 KVYFATT
-497 GDPIGTDE
+497 GGVPIGTDE

-513 LPPSDGGS
+513 LPPSDGG
-521 DIVFPAGVSK
+521 DNIIFPAGESE
-531 DPDNP
+531 DPLNP
-536 DIFRVGAADE
+536 DVFLVGRDDDGD
-546 EGWRPIEFCTAA
+546 GWRPIEFCTAA
-558 PSRTI
+558 PGRTI

-594 VTCEYP
+594 VSCEYP
-600 VLHALKGEEQTV
+600 VLHAQKGAEQTV
-612 NISIPEG
+612 TVSIPEG

-632 AQDLTLTPD
+632 PQDRTLTPD

-654 DSISDDEGYAGKPS
+654 ASISDDAGYAGKPS

-674 LTWDQYKAAEI
+674 LTWDQYKAAPI

-696 RTIPCYFKTNCASN
+696 RTFACYFKANCALN
-710 ATKVWVEST
+710 ATKVWVRSA
-719 YFEKTSASFSNFGF
+719 YFEKASASFSNYSF
-733 GLIHDGRIP
+733 GLIHDARIP
-742 VSVPAEAGG
+742 VPVPAEAGV
-751 ESIPFEFQVETDEH
+751 ESIPFVFQVEADEH
-765 GEYPELTLRLT
+765 GVFPELTLRLT
-776 CLTNDSSRNT
+776 CLTNDGSRNT
-786 GVTRGDDVDSFLF
+786 GLTRGDDVDTYLF
-799 TPTGAQ
+799 TPTEPD
-805 NTLYFFSTTNDGE
+805 NTLHFFSTTNDGE
-818 FQLEISATGYN
+818 FELEISAPGYN
-829 SVVVKPYRFNKGI
+829 SVVVKPFHFNKGI
-842 TTRSYGLLDGVCDPL
+842 TTRSFGLLDGVCTPL
-857 IKGTFWSNMAY
+857 NGGNGTFWSNMAY
-868 GRAQTANNK
+868 GRAQSTGYPSK
-877 NVSNDRGLIFGY
+877 TERGMIFGY
-889 YDDPDCPGATITLK
+889 YDDPDCQGVTQITLQDVNGK
-903 DAAGNIVGSSDKSNT
+903 PVLNNT
-918 SGVKASTPASYP
+918 DNASGVKSSKAITYPTAPAA
-930 CTPDVKDASVNP
+930 KDASVNP
-942 YYHEL
+942 FYHEL
-947 QVKTVGSLK
+947 QLTTVASRRTQ
-956 DKDIHLVLSSPGY
+956 DITLVLSSPGY
-969 VTETYRYPRLTGKTH
+969 VTETYRYPRLKEDNGVTH

-992 KDYNLE
+992 ADYNAE
-998 TGILQPKDNNRDKC
+998 TGILQPTTNSRDKC

-1033 LCLGQNADGNAV
+1033 LCLGQDAEGNAV
-1045 PGSRYLVKVESGDVS
+1045 PGSRYLVKVESGDVT
-1060 GISGMETYP
+1060 GISDMEKYP

-1077 FFKFVD
+1077 FFKFVE
-1083 GFVPASVEPE
+1083 GFEPASGEPE
-1093 SGCGTWF
+1093 SGFGTWF

-1117 NEYTRMSPSVV
+1117 NEYTRMDPTVV
-1128 PETNPVKTMMVTVGD
+1128 PPTTVKTMVITVGE

-1153 KAISD
+1153 KAISNC
-1158 AP
+1158 P

>member
-1 MFMRRSKWI
+1 MKRNKWT

-20 VSCIREEAPRERAHH
+20 VSCIREEAPRERAPQ
-35 SVEGKKVRVEFSIAG
+35 SVEGKKVKVEFSIAG
-50 GSAEPSTKGLDNG
+50 AAADPSTKGLDNG
-63 GDITRMYVAVFGSS
+63 GDISRMYVAVFGSS
-77 GFLKEYAQATLEDYD
+77 GFLKEYAEATLLDDNGEF
-92 GTTTTYYTDSG
+92 TYSTESG
-103 ETDEEGEPI
+103 E
-112 LIPHTVELHK
+112 HTVKLYT
-122 FSVELTITD
+122 FSVDLTITD

-154 MPVQMSQLNDENQGE
+154 MPIQMSRLSDQHQGE
-169 KAYWQMIDLPDGIQ
+169 KAYWQMIDLPEGIQ

-197 DRYLDDNGNVN
+197 DRYLDNDGNAN
-208 TETFDGFVLDP
+208 PAFDGFILDP
-219 GQEHYFQEIPLIRN
+219 GQAHYFQEIPLIRN

-261 AIAPYSAK
+261 AIAPYSGK
-269 TDFIRNYQDMDFPGL
+269 TGFIRNYQGLDFTTL
-284 QAMGYPANLPAGT
+284 QEMGYTANLPAGT

-302 KPSADAFKAD
+302 KPSVDAFKAD

-330 QVDAGEDTDGH
+330 QVDAGEDTEGH

-348 PIPSEKIPP
+348 PVPSEKIPP
-357 TYVIVYGHY
+357 TYVLVYGHY
-366 SYPRHGNPGDADYDP
+366 SYPPHGEPGDADYDP

-399 FRHEDTG
+399 SQHENG

-424 ITKILSMGH
+424 ITKILSMGY
-433 GTPES
+433 GDPAS

-451 ISTSHIADIS
+451 ISTGHISDIS

-468 LTWMNKSY
+468 LTWMTKSY
-476 NAQVTEDHPETTL
+476 NAQVTKEHPESTL
-489 KVYFATTN
+489 KVYFATT
-497 GDPIGTDE
+497 GGVPIGTDE

-513 LPPSDGGS
+513 LPPSDGG
-521 DIVFPAGVSK
+521 DNIIFPAGESE
-531 DPDNP
+531 DPLNP
-536 DIFRVGAADE
+536 DVFLVGRDDDGD
-546 EGWRPIEFCTAA
+546 GWRPIEFCTAA
-558 PSRTI
+558 PGRTI

-594 VTCEYP
+594 VSCEYP
-600 VLHALKGEEQTV
+600 VLHAQKGAEQTV
-612 NISIPEG
+612 TVSIPEG

-632 AQDLTLTPD
+632 PQDRTLTPD

-654 DSISDDEGYAGKPS
+654 ASISDDAGYAGKPS

-674 LTWDQYKAAEI
+674 LTWDQYKAAPI

-696 RTIPCYFKTNCASN
+696 RTFACYFKANCALN
-710 ATKVWVEST
+710 ATKVWVRSA
-719 YFEKTSASFSNFGF
+719 YFEKASASFSNYSF
-733 GLIHDGRIP
+733 GLIHDARIP
-742 VSVPAEAGG
+742 VPVPAEAGV
-751 ESIPFEFQVETDEH
+751 ESIPFVFQVEADEH
-765 GEYPELTLRLT
+765 GVFPELTLRLT
-776 CLTNDSSRNT
+776 CLTNDGSRNT
-786 GVTRGDDVDSFLF
+786 GLTRGDDVDTYLF
-799 TPTGAQ
+799 TPTEPD
-805 NTLYFFSTTNDGE
+805 NTLHFFSTTNDGE
-818 FQLEISATGYN
+818 FELEISAPGYN
-829 SVVVKPYRFNKGI
+829 SVVVKPFHFNKGI
-842 TTRSYGLLDGVCDPL
+842 TTRSFGLLDGVCTPL
-857 IKGTFWSNMAY
+857 NGGNGTFWSNMAY
-868 GRAQTANNK
+868 GRAQSTGYPSK
-877 NVSNDRGLIFGY
+877 TERGMIFGY
-889 YDDPDCPGATITLK
+889 YDDPDCQGITQITLK
-903 DAAGNIVGSSDKSNT
+903 DVEGNPVKNDNSNA
-918 SGVKASTPASYP
+918 SGVKSSKAITYPYAPAAR
-930 CTPDVKDASVNP
+930 DASVNP

-947 QVKTVGSLK
+947 QLTTVASRRTQ
-956 DKDIHLVLSSPGY
+956 DITLVLSSPGY
-969 VTETYRYPRLTGKTH
+969 VTETYRYPRLKEDNGVTH

-992 KDYNLE
+992 ADYNAE
-998 TGILQPKDNNRDKC
+998 TGILQPTTNSRDKC

-1033 LCLGQNADGNAV
+1033 LCLGQDAEGNAV
-1045 PGSRYLVKVESGDVS
+1045 PGSRYLVKVESGNVS
-1060 GISGMETYP
+1060 GITGMETYP

-1077 FFKFVD
+1077 FFKFVE
-1083 GFVPASVEPE
+1083 GFEPASGEPE
-1093 SGCGTWF
+1093 SGFGTWF

-1108 FEWLAYDNP
+1108 FEWLAYDDP
-1117 NEYTRMSPSVV
+1117 NEYTRMDPTVV
-1128 PETNPVKTMMVTVGD
+1128 PPTTVKTMVVTVGE

-1153 KAISD
+1153 KAISNC
-1158 AP
+1158 P

>member
-1 MFMRRSKWI
+1 MRRNKWTI
-10 YLLGAALLAL
+10 LLGVVLLAL
-20 VSCIREEAPRERAHH
+20 VSCIREEAPRERAPQ
-35 SVEGKKVRVEFSIAG
+35 SVEGKKVRVEFSIAS

-63 GDITRMYVAVFGSS
+63 GDISHMYVAVFGSS
-77 GFLKEYAQATLEDYD
+77 GFLKEYAQATLLDDTGEI
-92 GTTTTYYTDSG
+92 TYNTDSG
-103 ETDEEGEPI
+103 E
-112 LIPHTVELHK
+112 HTAKLYT
-122 FSVELTITD
+122 FSVDLTITD

-154 MPVQMSQLNDENQGE
+154 MPIQMSRLNDQNQGE
-169 KAYWQMIDLPDGIQ
+169 KAYWQMIDLPEGIQ

-197 DRYLDDNGNVN
+197 DRYLDNDGNAN
-208 TETFDGFVLDP
+208 PAFDGFILDP
-219 GQEHYFQEIPLIRN
+219 GQAHYFREIPLIRN

-261 AIAPYSAK
+261 AVAPYSGK
-269 TDFIRNYQDMDFPGL
+269 TGFIRNYQDMDFTTL
-284 QAMGYPANLPAGT
+284 QGMGYPANLPAGT
-297 EFDDS
+297 EFDNS

-330 QVDAGEDTDGH
+330 QVDNGEDTEGH

-348 PIPSEKIPP
+348 PVPSEKIPP

-366 SYPRHGNPGDADYDP
+366 SYPSHGNPGDADYDP
-381 GDPDHEG
+381 GDPSHEG

-399 FRHEDTG
+399 FRNEESG

-424 ITKILSMGH
+424 ITKILSMGYAD
-433 GTPES
+433 PAS

-451 ISTSHIADIS
+451 ISTGHIADIS
-461 DGVGRLH
+461 DGVARLH
-468 LTWMNKSY
+468 LTWMTKSY
-476 NAQVTEDHPETTL
+476 NTQVTETNPETTL
-489 KVYFATTN
+489 KVYFATTS
-497 GDPIGTDE
+497 GVPIGTDE

-513 LPPSDGGS
+513 LPPSDGGP
-521 DIVFPAGVSK
+521 DIVFPAGESVDPN
-531 DPDNP
+531 DPDNFL
-536 DIFRVGAADE
+536 IGKDE
-546 EGWRPIEFCTAA
+546 DGDGWRPIVFRTAA
-558 PSRTI
+558 PGRTI

-594 VTCEYP
+594 VACEYP

-641 TNKEDNNLPVVIA
+641 TNKDENNLPVVIA
-654 DSISDDEGYAGKPS
+654 ASISDDAGYAGKPS

-674 LTWDQYKAAEI
+674 LTWDQYKSAEI

-696 RTIPCYFKTNCASN
+696 RKIPCYFKTNCAIN
-710 ATKVWVEST
+710 ATKVWVKST
-719 YFEKTSASFSNFGF
+719 YFEKTSASFINYGF

-742 VSVPAEAGG
+742 VPVPAEAGG

-776 CLTNDSSRNT
+776 CLTNDSSKNT

-805 NTLYFFSTTNDGE
+805 NTLYFFSTTNDGD

-842 TTRSYGLLDGVCDPL
+842 TTRSYGLLDGVCTPL
-857 IKGTFWSNMAY
+857 NGGNGTFWSNMAY
-868 GRAQTANNK
+868 GRAQSTGTPNK
-877 NVSNDRGLIFGY
+877 TERGVIFGY
-889 YDDPDCPGATITLK
+889 YDDPDCPGITQITLQ
-903 DAAGNIVGSSDKSNT
+903 DVNGNPVLNNNSND
-918 SGVKASTPASYP
+918 SGVKSSNAITYPYAPAA
-930 CTPDVKDASVNP
+930 KDASANL

-947 QVKTVGSLK
+947 QLTTVGARK
-956 DKDIHLVLSSPGY
+956 GQDITLVLSSPGY
-969 VTETYRYPRLTGKTH
+969 VTETYRYPRLEGITRIHTGHFTAEFYDTDTH
-984 IHTEYFTA
+984 ILKPANNST
-992 KDYNLE
+992 
-998 TGILQPKDNNRDKC
+998 DNC
-1012 YFHLTFTPQGDAPA
+1012 SFHLVFTPLADAPNP
-1026 LVVSSNN
+1026 VKSSSG
-1033 LCLGQNADGNAV
+1033 LYLGQDEDGNVV
-1045 PGSRYLVKVESGDVS
+1045 PGSRYELKVISGDL
-1060 GISGMETYP
+1060 GISGIEEKS
-1069 KNQRFFCG
+1069 KNQYFFG
-1077 FFKFVD
+1077 AFFKFEHE
-1083 GFVPASVEPE
+1083 PASCEPAD
-1093 SGCGTWF
+1093 GCGTWF
-1100 QYPGAKGW
+1100 QYPGSNGW
-1108 FEWLAYDNP
+1108 YEWLAYDDAES
-1117 NEYTRMSPSVV
+1117 EYDKAKTHAESL
-1128 PETNPVKTMMVTVGD
+1128 PEKTMIVTVGD
-1143 TPVRI
+1143 TPICI

-1153 KAISD
+1153 KAFSQY
-1158 AP
+1158 

>member
-1 MFMRRSKWI
+1 MKRSKWI

-20 VSCIREEAPRERAHH
+20 VSCIREDAPRERAPQ
-35 SVEGKKVRVEFSIAG
+35 SVEGKKVKVEFSIAG
-50 GSAEPSTKGLDNG
+50 GSADPSTKGLDNG
-63 GDITRMYVAVFGSS
+63 GDIARMYVAVFGSS

-92 GTTTTYYTDSG
+92 GTTTTTYYTDSG

-154 MPVQMSQLNDENQGE
+154 MPVQMSQLNDENHGE

-183 AKRDAQGNFIDKDG
+183 AKRDGHGNFIDKDG
-197 DRYLDDNGNVN
+197 DRYLDDDGNTN
-208 TETFDGFVLDP
+208 PAFDGFILDP
-219 GQEHYFQEIPLIRN
+219 DQEHYFQEIPMIRN

-261 AIAPYSAK
+261 AIAPYSGK
-269 TDFIRNYQDMDFPGL
+269 TGFIRNYQDMDFTTL
-284 QAMGYPANLPAGT
+284 QGMGYTANLPAGT

-302 KPSADAFKAD
+302 KPSVDEFKAD
-312 PSTFVDG
+312 PSTFEDG

-330 QVDAGEDTDGH
+330 QVDAGVDTEGH

-348 PIPSEKIPP
+348 PVPSEKIPP

-366 SYPRHGNPGDADYDP
+366 SYPPHGEPGDSDYDP

-388 DYFYKV
+388 YYFYKV

-424 ITKILSMGH
+424 ITKILSMGYAD
-433 GTPES
+433 PAS

-451 ISTSHIADIS
+451 ISTGHIADIS

-476 NAQVTEDHPETTL
+476 NAQVTEDRPETTL
-489 KVYFATTN
+489 KVYFASTS

-513 LPPSDGGS
+513 LPPSDGGP

-546 EGWRPIEFCTAA
+546 ERWRPIEFCTAA

-619 LTKNLFPIEFEIE
+619 LTKNLFPIEFQIE
-632 AQDLTLTPD
+632 PQDLTLTPD
-641 TNKEDNNLPVVIA
+641 TNKDENNLPVVIA
-654 DSISDDEGYAGKPS
+654 ASISDDTGYAGKPS

-696 RTIPCYFKTNCASN
+696 RTIPCYFKTNCAVN

-719 YFEKTSASFSNFGF
+719 YFEKTSASFSNYGF
-733 GLIHDGRIP
+733 GLIHNASIP
-742 VSVPAEAGG
+742 VPVPAEAGG
-751 ESIPFEFQVETDEH
+751 NSIPFEFQVETDKD
-765 GEYPELTLRLT
+765 GVFPELTLRLT
-776 CLTNDSSRNT
+776 CLTNDSSKNP
-786 GVTRGDDVDSFLF
+786 GVTRGDDVDSYLF
-799 TPTGAQ
+799 TPNAY

-818 FQLEISATGYN
+818 FELEISAPGYN
-829 SVVVKPYRFNKGI
+829 SVVVKPYHFNKGI

-857 IKGTFWSNMAY
+857 NNGKFWSNMAY
-868 GRAQTANNK
+868 GRAQSTSNR

-889 YDDPDCPGATITLK
+889 YDDPDCLPGTTKITLK
-903 DAAGNIVGSSDKSNT
+903 DLDGNIISSDGSKNT
-918 SGVKASTPASYP
+918 SGVKASTPSSYP
-930 CTPDVKDASVNP
+930 CTPGAKDASVNQF
-942 YYHEL
+942 YHEL
-947 QVKTVGSLK
+947 QLKTEGSRK
-956 DKDIHLVLSSPGY
+956 EQDIHLVLSSPGY
-969 VTETYRYPRLTGKTH
+969 VTETYHYPRLKEGKTH

-992 KDYNLE
+992 QDYNPE
-998 TGILQPKDNNRDKC
+998 TGIQPKDNNRDKC

-1033 LCLGQNADGNAV
+1033 LCLGQDAEGNAV
-1045 PGSRYLVKVESGDVS
+1045 PGSRYLVKVESGNVS
-1060 GISGMETYP
+1060 GITGMETYP

-1117 NEYTRMSPSVV
+1117 NEYTRMNPSVV

>member
-1 MFMRRSKWI
+1 MKRNKWTI
-10 YLLGAALLAL
+10 LLGVALLGL
-20 VSCIREEAPRERAHH
+20 VSCIREEAPRERAPQ

-50 GSAEPSTKGLDNG
+50 AAAEPSTKGLDNG
-63 GDITRMYVAVFGSS
+63 GDISHMYVAVFGSS
-77 GFLKEYAQATLEDYD
+77 GFLKEYAQATLLDDTGEI
-92 GTTTTYYTDSG
+92 TYNTDSG
-103 ETDEEGEPI
+103 E
-112 LIPHTVELHK
+112 HTAKLYT
-122 FSVELTITD
+122 FSVDLTITD

-154 MPVQMSQLNDENQGE
+154 MPIQMSRLNDQNQGE
-169 KAYWQMIDLPDGIQ
+169 KAYWQMIDLPEGIQ

-197 DRYLDDNGNVN
+197 DRYLDNDGNAN
-208 TETFDGFVLDP
+208 PAFDGFILDP
-219 GQEHYFQEIPLIRN
+219 GQAHYFREIPLIRN

-261 AIAPYSAK
+261 AVAPYSGK
-269 TDFIRNYQDMDFPGL
+269 TGFIRNYQDMDFTTL
-284 QAMGYPANLPAGT
+284 QGMGYPANLPAGT

-312 PSTFVDG
+312 PATFVDG

-330 QVDAGEDTDGH
+330 QVDNGEDTEGH

-348 PIPSEKIPP
+348 PVPSEKIPP

-381 GDPDHEG
+381 GDPSHEG

-399 FRHEDTG
+399 FRNEESG

-424 ITKILSMGH
+424 ITKILSMGYAD
-433 GTPES
+433 PAS

-451 ISTSHIADIS
+451 ISTGHIADIS
-461 DGVGRLH
+461 DGVARLH

-476 NAQVTEDHPETTL
+476 NAQVTEEHPETTL
-489 KVYFATTN
+489 KVYFAKNN
-497 GDPIGTDE
+497 GELIGTDE

-594 VTCEYP
+594 VACEYP

-612 NISIPEG
+612 TISIPEG

-632 AQDLTLTPD
+632 PQDRTLTPD
-641 TNKEDNNLPVVIA
+641 TNKDDNNLPVVIA
-654 DSISDDEGYAGKPS
+654 ASISDDAGYAGKPS

-674 LTWDQYKAAEI
+674 LTWDQYKSAEI

-696 RTIPCYFKTNCASN
+696 RKIPCYFKTNCAIN
-710 ATKVWVEST
+710 ATKVWVKST
-719 YFEKTSASFSNFGF
+719 YFEKTSASFINYGF

-742 VSVPAEAGG
+742 VPVPAEAGG
-751 ESIPFEFQVETDEH
+751 KSIPFDFQVEADEH
-765 GEYPELTLRLT
+765 GVFPELTLRLT
-776 CLTNDSSRNT
+776 CLTNDGSRNT
-786 GVTRGDDVDSFLF
+786 GLTRGDDVDTFLF
-799 TPTGAQ
+799 TPTEPD

-818 FQLEISATGYN
+818 FELEISAPGYN

-857 IKGTFWSNMAY
+857 DNGKFWSNMAY
-868 GRAQTANNK
+868 GRAQSTGTPNK
-877 NVSNDRGLIFGY
+877 TERGVIFGY
-889 YDDPDCPGATITLK
+889 YDDPDCLGVTQITLQDVNGK
-903 DAAGNIVGSSDKSNT
+903 PVLNNTSNGNA
-918 SGVKASTPASYP
+918 SGVKSSKAITYPTAPA
-930 CTPDVKDASVNP
+930 VKDASANP

-947 QVKTVGSLK
+947 QLTTVAASRTQ
-956 DKDIHLVLSSPGY
+956 DITLVLSSPGY
-969 VTETYRYPRLTGKTH
+969 VTETYRYPRLEGTTR
-984 IHTEYFTA
+984 IHTGHFTA
-992 KDYNLE
+992 SNYDTATKTLKPANNS
-998 TGILQPKDNNRDKC
+998 TDNC
-1012 YFHLTFTPQGDAPA
+1012 SFHLVFTPLADAPDPVKSPSG
-1026 LVVSSNN
+1026 LY
-1033 LCLGQNADGNAV
+1033 LGQGEDGNVV
-1045 PGSRYLVKVESGDVS
+1045 PGSRYELKVISGNFDDIS
-1060 GISGMETYP
+1060 GIEAKSQ
-1069 KNQRFFCG
+1069 NQYFFG
-1077 FFKFVD
+1077 AFFKFVERNE
-1083 GFVPASVEPE
+1083 PASCEPAD
-1093 SGCGTWF
+1093 GCGTWF
-1100 QYPGAKGW
+1100 QYPGSNGW
-1108 FEWLAYDNP
+1108 YEWLAYDDAES
-1117 NEYTRMSPSVV
+1117 EYDKAKTHAESL
-1128 PETNPVKTMMVTVGD
+1128 PEKTMIVTVGD
-1143 TPVRI
+1143 TPICI

-1153 KAISD
+1153 KAFSQY
-1158 AP
+1158 